1 MLVAMTADNP
11 EKHWNA
17 RYSESSQIWSGKPN
31 VELVDEVEGLTP
43 GSALDLGCGEGA
55 DAIWLAQQGWQV
67 TGVDISSVALSRA
80 AKHAV
85 DAGVADRID
94 WQQHDLGKSFPD
106 GAFDLVSAQFLHSL
120 AELPREEILR
130 RAAEVVA
137 PGGILLIE
145 GHLGFPDVEKH
156 AEHPNLHFPTPAEVI
171 ADVGLDDGRW
181 EILVS
186 HEHER
191 EQVIDGK
198 PLTRRDC
205 TVKARKL
212 PV

>member
-1 MLVAMTADNP
+1 MTVDNRP
-11 EKHWNA
+11 AEEYWNA

-31 VELVDEVEGLTP
+31 VELVDEVEGLIP

-80 AKHAV
+80 AQHAE

-94 WQQHDLGKSFPD
+94 WQQHELGKSFPD
-106 GAFDLVSAQFLHSL
+106 GTFDLVSAQFLHSL
-120 AELPREEILR
+120 AELPRETILR
-130 RAAEVVA
+130 AAAESVA

-156 AEHPNLHFPTPAEVI
+156 ADHPDIHFPTPAEVI
-171 ADVGLDDGRW
+171 ADVGLEDGRW
-181 EILVS
+181 EILVAR
-186 HEHER
+186 EHER
-191 EQVIDGK
+191 KQVIDGK
-198 PLTRRDC
+198 LLTRRDS
-205 TVKARKL
+205 TVKARRL
-212 PV
+212 PI